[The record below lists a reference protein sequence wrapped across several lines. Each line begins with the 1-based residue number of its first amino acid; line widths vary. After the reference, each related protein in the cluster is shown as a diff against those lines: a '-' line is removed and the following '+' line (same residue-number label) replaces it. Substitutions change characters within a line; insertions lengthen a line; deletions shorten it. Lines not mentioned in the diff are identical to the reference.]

1 MMRTLGFSAMV
12 VYVRVKGRIGYKVC
26 VVFRKEQVG
35 VVESA
40 IDPAQCG
47 EGESEKLL
55 CGRAEA
61 EIKMRCFGTWRC
73 LVTDYG
79 CAIDASLCA

>member
-12 VYVRVKGRIGYKVC
+12 VCERVKGRIGYKVC
-26 VVFRKEQVG
+26 VVFRKGQIG

-47 EGESEKLL
+47 EGESE
-55 CGRAEA
+55 CCCMGVAEA

-73 LVTDYG
+73 LVTDYD